1 MQLISQNMTL
11 ENKTDELLNGTS
23 FNWPYLMPFKIA
35 YNSNINNGCMK
46 SIDIGTHG
54 FRCDCKVFLLY

>member
-11 ENKTDELLNGTS
+11 KNKTDWLLNGTS
-23 FNWPYLMPFKIA
+23 LHWPYSMPFKIA
-35 YNSNINNGCMK
+35 YNSNINNGFMK
-46 SIDIGTHG
+46 SIDISTSG